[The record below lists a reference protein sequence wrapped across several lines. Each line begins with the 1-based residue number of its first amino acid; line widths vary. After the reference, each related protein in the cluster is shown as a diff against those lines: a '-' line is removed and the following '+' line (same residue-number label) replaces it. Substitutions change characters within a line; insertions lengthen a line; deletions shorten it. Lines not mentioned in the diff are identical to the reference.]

1 MQHQAQ
7 YRRPNTTTNH
17 STSTNHCLILN
28 LTALTAWLLVVK
40 PATIRTVLSLVVS
53 PKWPVHQLDVKN
65 AFLNKIPIW
74 TEASTSCLGSHV
86 AYLLIYVDDIILQAL
101 CTTLL
106 QQIISFIHSVFDMT
120 DLGALNYFLGI
131 PATRHFTGL
140 FLSQGKYTIQLIEP
154 AQMANCNP
162 SRTPVDTE
170 SKLEPEGVL
179 VQDPTMYHSLA
190 CGLEYQTFTRPDLSF
205 AVQQIFLYMN
215 APHKPHLAALKRIVR
230 YVQGTLDYG
239 LPLYSI
245 NTTSVVGYTNFD
257 WAGCPSTRRS
267 TSGRGDNLLSWFT
280 KCQHTLS
287 SYIAE
292 AEYRGVANIVVETA
306 WLHNLL
312 RELHSPL
319 SDATLVYYDNV
330 SAIYMPVNLVQ
341 HQLTKHIKIYIHFIC
356 DMVIAGHVRFLHV
369 PSHYEYV
376 YIFIKGLTSTLFE
389 EFQSSLS
396 IRPHSAPNAGAY

>member
-1 MQHQAQ
+1 
-7 YRRPNTTTNH
+7 
-17 STSTNHCLILN
+17 
-28 LTALTAWLLVVK
+28 
-40 PATIRTVLSLVVS
+40 
-53 PKWPVHQLDVKN
+53 
-65 AFLNKIPIW
+65 
-74 TEASTSCLGSHV
+74 
-86 AYLLIYVDDIILQAL
+86 
-101 CTTLL
+101 
-106 QQIISFIHSVFDMT
+106 MT

-140 FLSQGKYTIQLIEP
+140 FLSQGKYTIQLIKR

-162 SRTPVDTE
+162 SRTPIDIE
-170 SKLEPEGVL
+170 SKLEHEGVP
-179 VQDPTMYHSLA
+179 VQDPTMYRSLA
-190 CGLEYQTFTRPDLSF
+190 CGLEYLTFTRPDLSF
-205 AVQQIFLYMN
+205 A
-215 APHKPHLAALKRIVR
+215 
-230 YVQGTLDYG
+230 GTLDYG
-239 LPLYSI
+239 LHLYSI
-245 NTTSVVGYTNFD
+245 NTTLVVGYTNSD
-257 WAGCPSTRRS
+257 WAGCPCTRRS
-267 TSGRGDNLLSWFT
+267 TSGDNLLSWSA
-280 KCQHTLS
+280 KCEHTLS

-292 AEYRGVANIVVETA
+292 AEYRGVANVVAETA

-319 SDATLVYYDNV
+319 YAATLIYCDNV
-330 SAIYMPVNLVQ
+330 SAIYMPVNPVQ